1 MRREIVLCGFGNLGR
16 EFSKLLL
23 EKGAEFKE
31 KHGIDFVITTIV
43 SRDGAIYEEQ
53 GIDIEVLLNCGK
65 GTVGIY
71 QYADVKNIKVKK
83 NVDFKG
89 DVLIDVTPTDFKTG
103 EPSLHYSLKA
113 MEAGMNVVFAS
124 KGALVTNYDVIHNKA
139 INKNVKF
146 NFSGA
151 TAAALP
157 TLDLG
162 TVSLKGTTIKSIK
175 AILNGT
181 TNFILTEMYEK
192 NVEFDEALKE
202 AQKLGIAEKNP
213 TLDVEGYDSACKLL
227 LITNKVMGT
236 TFTLKDVNITGI
248 GNIGLKD
255 IEQCKKTSKRLK
267 LIAES
272 SFDNNE
278 IFLKVKPMEV
288 DENEFLSF
296 INGTNKGI
304 EFDTVEMGKVFCGGG
319 ASDPKAAAASVL
331 KDLLNFYF

>member
-1 MRREIVLCGFGNLGR
+1 MRREIVLSGFGNLGR
-16 EFSKLLL
+16 EFSKLIL
-23 EKGAEFKE
+23 EKGVEFKQ
-31 KHGIDFVITTIV
+31 KYKVDFVITTILGK
-43 SRDGAIYEEQ
+43 DGAICEGQ
-53 GIDIEVLLNCGK
+53 GIDIEELLKCGS
-65 GTVGIY
+65 GSAAIHR
-71 QYADVKNIKVKK
+71 YADIKNIKVKK
-83 NVDFKG
+83 NFDFKG
-89 DVLIDVTPTDFKTG
+89 DVLIDVTPTDLRTG
-103 EPSLHYSLKA
+103 EPSLSYSLKA

-139 INKNVKF
+139 VSKNVKF

-162 TVSLKGTTIKSIK
+162 TVSLKGATIKSIK

-192 NVEFDEALKE
+192 NIEFDEALKE
-202 AQKLGIAEKNP
+202 AQKRGIAERNP

-236 TFTLKDVNITGI
+236 TFTLKDVTINGIDKIT
-248 GNIGLKD
+248 LKD
-255 IEQCKKTSKRLK
+255 IEQCKKASKRLK

-272 SFDNNE
+272 NFHNNE
-278 IFLKVKPMEV
+278 SSLRVKPMEV
-288 DENEFLSF
+288 NEYEFLSF

-319 ASDPKAAAASVL
+319 ASNPTAAAASVL
-331 KDLLNFYF
+331 KALLNFYC

>member
-1 MRREIVLCGFGNLGR
+1 MLCGFGNLGR
-16 EFSKLLL
+16 EFCKLLC
-23 EKGAEFKE
+23 EKRADFKQQY
-31 KHGIDFVITTIV
+31 GIDFVITTIFG
-43 SRDGAIYEEQ
+43 RDGAIYEEQ
-53 GIDIEVLLNCGK
+53 GIDIGGVLKCGQ
-65 GTVGIY
+65 GSIAIQ
-71 QYADVKNIKVKK
+71 QYADIKNIKIKK
-83 NVDFKG
+83 NFDFKG
-89 DVLIDVTPTDFKTG
+89 DVLIDVVPTDLKTG
-103 EPSLHYSLKA
+103 EPSLGYSLKA
-113 MEAGMNVVFAS
+113 MESGMNVVFAS

-139 INKNVKF
+139 IDKNVRF

-162 TVSLKGTTIKSIK
+162 TISLKGTTIKSIK

-192 NVEFDEALKE
+192 NIEFKEALKE
-202 AQKLGIAEKNP
+202 AQKRGVAERNP

-227 LITNKVMGT
+227 LITNRVMGT
-236 TFTLKDVNITGI
+236 TFTLKDVKISGIDKIT
-248 GNIGLKD
+248 LKD

-272 SFDNNE
+272 SFNNNE
-278 IFLKVKPMEV
+278 ISLRVKPMEINE
-288 DENEFLSF
+288 DEFLSF

-319 ASDPKAAAASVL
+319 ASDPRAAAAAVL
-331 KDLLNFYF
+331 KDLLNFYC

>member
-1 MRREIVLCGFGNLGR
+1 MRKEIVLCGFGKLGI
-16 EFSKLLL
+16 EFSKLLW
-23 EKGAEFKE
+23 EKRADFKE
-31 KHGIDFVITTIV
+31 KNGIDFIITTV
-43 SRDGAIYEEQ
+43 FGRDGAIYEQQ
-53 GIDIEVLLNCGK
+53 GIDIEELLKCGEGSSAIHK
-65 GTVGIY
+65 
-71 QYADVKNIKVKK
+71 YAAVKNIELKK
-83 NVDFKG
+83 SFDFKG
-89 DVLIDVTPTDFKTG
+89 DVLIDVTPTDLKTG
-103 EPSLHYSLKA
+103 EPSLGYSLKA
-113 MEAGMNVVFAS
+113 MEAGLNVVFAS

-139 INKNVKF
+139 VDKNVKF

-192 NVEFDEALKE
+192 NVGFEEALKE
-202 AQKLGIAEKNP
+202 AQKRGIAERNP
-213 TLDVEGYDSACKLL
+213 TLDVEGYDSACKIL

-236 TFTLKDVNITGI
+236 TFTLKDVKITGI
-248 GNIGLKD
+248 DKITLKD
-255 IEQCKKTSKRLK
+255 IEQCKKKSKRLK

-272 SFDNNE
+272 DFNNNK
-278 IFLKVKPMEV
+278 ISLSVKPMEV
-288 DENEFLSF
+288 NEGEFLSF

-331 KDLLNFYF
+331 KDLLNFYC

>member
-1 MRREIVLCGFGNLGR
+1 MRREIVLCGFGNVGR
-16 EFSKLLL
+16 EFSKLLW
-23 EKGAEFKE
+23 EKGNEFKE
-31 KHGIDFVITTIV
+31 RHGIDWVITTIV
-43 SRDGAIYEEQ
+43 GREGAIYEEK
-53 GIDIEVLLNCGK
+53 GIDIKLLLSCGK
-65 GTVGIY
+65 GTVAIY
-71 QYADVKNIKVKK
+71 QYADLKKIKLKN

-89 DVLIDVTPTDFKTG
+89 DVLIDVTPTDLKTG
-103 EPSLHYSLKA
+103 EPSLTYSLRA

-124 KGALVTNYDVIHNKA
+124 KGALVNNYHVIHNKA

-151 TAAALP
+151 TGAALP

-192 NVEFDEALKE
+192 NVEFEEALKE
-202 AQKLGIAEKNP
+202 AQQRGIAERNP
-213 TLDVEGYDSACKLL
+213 TLDIEGYDSACKLL

-248 GNIGLKD
+248 GNIRLED
-255 IEQCKKTSKRLK
+255 IEQCKKKSKKLK

-272 SFDNNE
+272 SFSDNK
-278 IFLKVKPMEV
+278 ISLKVKPMEV
-288 DENEFLSF
+288 DKNEFFSF

-304 EFDTVEMGKVFCGGG
+304 EVDTVEMGKIFCGGG

-331 KDLLNFYF
+331 KDLLNFYC